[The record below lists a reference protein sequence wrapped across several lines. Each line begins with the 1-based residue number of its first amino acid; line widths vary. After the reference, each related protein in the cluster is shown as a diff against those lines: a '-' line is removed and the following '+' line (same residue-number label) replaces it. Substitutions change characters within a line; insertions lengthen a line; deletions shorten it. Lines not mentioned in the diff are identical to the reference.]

1 MSRDGADGAPPMRK
15 RVRAARLT
23 LAHASGL
30 RYALGDRRGPPLS
43 RPSARALSVIRVPS
57 TAPALVPPNVE
68 RAEAFRA
75 RDTGH
80 GTSRPAAFYV
90 PSGHRGRAGASR
102 AEAPSSPRRPGRATE
117 SALARRSI
125 RHRSVRLARRK
136 ERLLTFPFFRIFVD
150 AHYDANERLTRM
162 RSAFFHKQRLRRGRL
177 RVRPRGRVARVLRR
191 RR

>member
-1 MSRDGADGAPPMRK
+1 MHIRTTMLVNHTARVHRVPKEDFFVSRPHKTRRDHVARRRRRRPSHAES
-15 RVRAARLT
+15 RARRAFDTGARLR
-23 LAHASGL
+23 LEV
-30 RYALGDRRGPPLS
+30 RPRRSPWTPLS

-102 AEAPSSPRRPGRATE
+102 AEASSSPRRPGRATE

-125 RHRSVRLARRK
+125 RHRSVRLAEEK
-136 ERLLTFPFFRIFVD
+136 
-150 AHYDANERLTRM
+150 
-162 RSAFFHKQRLRRGRL
+162 RGF
-177 RVRPRGRVARVLRR
+177 
-191 RR
+191 